1 MPESLFGFSV
11 LRKHSPLVPL
21 VVFISVGVS
30 MGTIA
35 LLRAALKNPDVNWT
49 RKGLAGSNEDYRDKQ
64 YKVITLSTSEIHLFR
79 YNTETPVSKAPK
91 YDE

>member
-1 MPESLFGFSV
+1 MPESIFGFSV

-35 LLRAALKNPDVNWT
+35 LLRAAFKNPDVNWT
-49 RKGLAGSNEDYRDKQ
+49 RKGLAGSNEEYRDKQ
-64 YKVITLSTSEIHLFR
+64 YKLFR

-91 YDE
+91 YEE